1 MGTVK
6 TAISIQE
13 SLYKEL
19 DSLAHK
25 LRTSRSRLFS
35 VAVREFLERRRNRQL
50 LRDINA
56 AYNEPLDK
64 NEKKMLEAGSAVARD
79 LLKGEW

>member
-1 MGTVK
+1 MGNVK

-25 LRTSRSRLFS
+25 LQTSRSRLFS

-64 NEKKMLEAGSAVARD
+64 SEKKMLEAGSATARD